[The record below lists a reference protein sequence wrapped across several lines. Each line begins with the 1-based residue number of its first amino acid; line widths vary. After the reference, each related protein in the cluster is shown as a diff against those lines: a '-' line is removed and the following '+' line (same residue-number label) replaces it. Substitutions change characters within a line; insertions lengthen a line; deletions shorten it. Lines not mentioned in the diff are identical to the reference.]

1 MITILNTLAA
11 FLIGLI
17 IIYVKVKLQ
26 HFATKPLNQDQIK
39 QIRHRS
45 RREENSIDFLF
56 IYDKNKST

>member
-11 FLIGLI
+11 ILIGLI
-17 IIYVKVKLQ
+17 IVYVKVKLQ
-26 HFATKPLNQDQIK
+26 LFATKPLNQDQIK

-56 IYDKNKST
+56 IYEKNKST

>member
-26 HFATKPLNQDQIK
+26 LFATKPLNQDQIK

-45 RREENSIDFLF
+45 RREENSI
-56 IYDKNKST
+56 

>member
-26 HFATKPLNQDQIK
+26 LFATKPLNQDQK
-39 QIRHRS
+39 TDQTQITA
-45 RREENSIDFLF
+45 RR
-56 IYDKNKST
+56 K